1 MRRTYQLHRKGWNSM
16 SKALPLA
23 LLLRVA
29 MIVTGVFMLIVA
41 EMTDLISIGLL
52 GFILA
57 VSGVILSVRFM
68 WTEGKQ

>member
-1 MRRTYQLHRKGWNSM
+1 M

-41 EMTDLISIGLL
+41 EVTNLIFIGLL

-57 VSGVILSVRFM
+57 VSGVVLSVRFM

>member
-1 MRRTYQLHRKGWNSM
+1 MN
-16 SKALPLA
+16 KALPLA

-29 MIVTGVFMLIVA
+29 MIVIGVFMLIVA